1 MKRGNVIASSIAF
14 LWGLGILIAN
24 LAGMAGSTSGSGSYN
39 AGHSAGM
46 LFALVLG
53 AAGARGL
60 FKELRRA
67 RGES

>member
-1 MKRGNVIASSIAF
+1 MSNSA
-14 LWGLGILIAN
+14 
-24 LAGMAGSTSGSGSYN
+24 AGSDSYN